1 MKSGKSNTE
10 TLPAQISGKSN
21 SISLKKCNLADR
33 IKTVSHWILEGNSM
47 FDVLEAMDAA
57 SLTKPDQKKIMGGVL
72 EYFTKSGDA
81 DPDVVRGW
89 CLESLRELYRKMVAI
104 GDFANAVK
112 VVKDIFNLN
121 NK

>member
-1 MKSGKSNTE
+1 
-10 TLPAQISGKSN
+10 
-21 SISLKKCNLADR
+21 
-33 IKTVSHWILEGNSM
+33 M
-47 FDVLEAMDAA
+47 FDVMEAMDAEG
-57 SLTKPDQKKIMGGVL
+57 LTKAEQKAIMGGVL
-72 EYFTKSGDA
+72 EYFTKSGEA

-104 GDFANAVK
+104 GDFANAAK